1 MHPLKIISLFS
12 WFSLLAFQCGLL
24 WPDLEVDYY
33 WVLLLSLPLLF
44 PLKGLLSNRLY
55 TYRWIGYMT
64 LVYFCVGISELVSN
78 PLLRIYGFGT
88 TVASTL
94 LFLASIYYAR
104 YLGQQAQHNPHAS

>member
-1 MHPLKIISLFS
+1 MHPLKVISMLSGLSLFV
-12 WFSLLAFQCGLL
+12 FQCGLVL
-24 WPDLEVDYY
+24 PDPGVDYY

-44 PLKGLLSNRLY
+44 PFKGLLNDRLY

-78 PLLRIYGFGT
+78 PLLRVYGFGT
-88 TVASTL
+88 TVSSTL

-104 YLGQQAQHNPHAS
+104 FLGQQAQQ

>member
-1 MHPLKIISLFS
+1 MHPLKTISMLSWLSLF
-12 WFSLLAFQCGLL
+12 AFQCVLI
-24 WPDLEVDYY
+24 WPGFEIDYY

-44 PLKGLLSNRLY
+44 PLKGLLNNRLY

-78 PLLRIYGFGT
+78 PLLRVYGFGT
-88 TVASTL
+88 TISSTL

-104 YLGQQAQHNPHAS
+104 YLGQRARQ

>member
-1 MHPLKIISLFS
+1 MHPLRIASMLS
-12 WFSLLAFQCGLL
+12 WFSLFAFQCWLL
-24 WPDLEVDYY
+24 WPGLEVDYY

-44 PLKGLLSNRLY
+44 PLKGLLNNRLY

-78 PLLRIYGFGT
+78 PLLRVYGFGT
-88 TVASTL
+88 TISSTL

-104 YLGQQAQHNPHAS
+104 YLAQQARQ